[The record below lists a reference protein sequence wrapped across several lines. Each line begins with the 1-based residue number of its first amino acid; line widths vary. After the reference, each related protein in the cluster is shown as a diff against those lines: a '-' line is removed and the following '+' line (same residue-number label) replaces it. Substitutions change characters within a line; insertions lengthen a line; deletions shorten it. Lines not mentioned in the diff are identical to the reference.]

1 MIGTLSGTVTHL
13 SSPVAVIQTAGGVGY
28 EVELPLPSWLNLRL
42 GEAVS
47 LWTHLVVREDAQLL
61 YGFGDLESRDLFRVL
76 IRINGIGAKVAASIL
91 SHLSPSELAQ
101 AVMSEQLGPLTRV
114 PGIGKKTAERILIE
128 LRDKLGA
135 FSGAASADLL
145 SAPSQLEEA
154 KSALMSLGY
163 SEKEAQAALKGADT
177 SLPTAAL
184 IRSALKSLSR

>member
-1 MIGTLSGTVTHL
+1 MIGSLSGTVAHL
-13 SSPVAVIQTAGGVGY
+13 SSPFAVIQTSGGVGY
-28 EVELPLPSWLNLRL
+28 EIELPLPSWLNLNL
-42 GEAVS
+42 GEAVT

-61 YGFGDLESRDLFRVL
+61 YGFSDLESRDLFRVL
-76 IRINGIGAKVAASIL
+76 IRINGIGAKVAAAIL

-101 AVMSEQLGPLTRV
+101 AVMSEQLTQLTRV

-135 FSGAASADLL
+135 FSSGASADLL

-154 KSALMSLGY
+154 KSALIGLGY
-163 SEKEAQAALKGADT
+163 SEKEAQAALKGADS
-177 SLPTAAL
+177 SLPTAVL